1 MMKRSKQLKN
11 ISGDAVRRLRTL
23 KGLSQRQLAEKCQ
36 LVGWDVS
43 RDIIAKIEG
52 KTRWVSDMELV
63 KLSKALKVDI
73 GSIVK

>member
-11 ISGDAVRRLRTL
+11 ISGDAVRRLRTQ

-36 LVGWDVS
+36 LMGWDVS

-63 KLSKALKVDI
+63 KLSKALKTNVD
-73 GSIVK
+73 SLLK